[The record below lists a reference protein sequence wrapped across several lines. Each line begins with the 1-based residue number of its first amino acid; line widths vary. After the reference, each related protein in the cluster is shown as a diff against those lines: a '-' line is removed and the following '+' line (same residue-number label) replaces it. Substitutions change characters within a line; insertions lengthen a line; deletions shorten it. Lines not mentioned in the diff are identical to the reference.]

1 MKCKKVIAYN
11 PDVSVLVELEDGRY
25 ALVSIDEDVESA
37 LIDISEY
44 AETFLKFG
52 GFEDG
57 KNIPQEMKKTAEL
70 VLKKSKNVFESK
82 RKRNK

>member
-1 MKCKKVIAYN
+1 MKCKKVIAYI
-11 PDVSVLVELEDGRY
+11 PDTSVLVELQDGRY
-25 ALVSIDEDVESA
+25 ALVSVDDDIENA

-57 KNIPQEMKKTAEL
+57 ENIPQEMKETAEQ
-70 VLKKSKNVFESK
+70 VLKKSKNIFESK
-82 RKRNK
+82 RKRK

>member
-25 ALVSIDEDVESA
+25 ALVSVDEDVESA

-57 KNIPQEMKKTAEL
+57 KTIPQEMKETAEL
-70 VLKKSKNVFESK
+70 VLKKSKNIFESK
-82 RKRNK
+82 SKRK